1 MIHPSADVSPDA
13 RIGPGTNVW
22 HQAQVRED
30 AVVGKDCVL
39 GKGAYV
45 DRGVVVGDR
54 VKVQNYASLY
64 HGVAIEDDVYVGPQ
78 AVLANDRYPR
88 ATNVD
93 GTPKA
98 DGDWQIGPVLVR
110 QGASIGAGA
119 VVLPG
124 VTIGRWAMIGAGA
137 VVTHDVPDHTLVVG
151 NPAHVAGRVCACGR
165 PLTEERGAWRCLD
178 CDRTY
183 DLLPAG
189 ARSQ

>member
-1 MIHPSADVSPDA
+1 MIHPSADVSPDS

-22 HQAQVRED
+22 HEAQVRED
-30 AVVGKDCVL
+30 AVVGADCVL

-54 VKVQNYASLY
+54 VKIQNYASLF
-64 HGVAIEDDVYVGPQ
+64 HGVTIEDNVYVGPQ
-78 AVLANDRYPR
+78 AVFANDRYPR

-93 GTPKA
+93 GALKA
-98 DGDWQIGPVLVR
+98 DGDWQIEPVLVR
-110 QGASIGAGA
+110 EGASIGAGA

-124 VTIGRWAMIGAGA
+124 VTIGCWAMVGAGA

-151 NPAHVAGRVCACGR
+151 NPAHVAGRVCVCGR
-165 PLTEERGAWRCLD
+165 LLTEEGGGWRCPN

-189 ARSQ
+189 AQSQ

>member
-30 AVVGKDCVL
+30 AAVGKDCVL

-64 HGVAIEDDVYVGPQ
+64 HGVAIEDDVYIGPQ

-98 DGDWQIGPVLVR
+98 EGDWQIGPVLVR

-151 NPAHVAGRVCACGR
+151 NPARVAGRVCACGR
-165 PLTEERGAWRCLD
+165 LLTEEGRAWRCLD